1 MSNLLEITIYG
12 NTLLQW
18 GVAILYLVGAMFLA
32 KGTYWFIKKI
42 VKRLAKKTTT
52 KLDDIL
58 VDMFEEPF
66 VFAIVLFGS
75 YLAVKQ
81 LSLPEVVTGW
91 TSKVYTFLVIINATW
106 FLART
111 VISLMDNYL
120 RPKMQQ
126 SKDMDKQVFPVLRK
140 TVATFIWG
148 VGVVMALNNA
158 GYDITAMIA
167 GLGIGGLALA
177 MAAQDSV
184 SNFFGGFTILT
195 DHPFKAGDRINI
207 NGYAGTVCEIG
218 MRSFRL
224 KTYDKTEI
232 VIPNSQVTNSII
244 ENISR
249 APAKKIILE
258 LGLTYDTPV
267 DKMKEAQEILK
278 DIAEKNEDVINPETY
293 FLTFGDFSLG
303 IRFIYYINH
312 KKSVKTTV
320 RRKENGVDKEFE
332 ERKIIDVDKLQVQN
346 DMNMEILRRFN
357 EAGLNFAFPSQ
368 TVYTVNS

>member
-1 MSNLLEITIYG
+1 VNDEDENENEDVNILETTIYG
-12 NTLLQW
+12 NTITQW
-18 GVAILYLVGAMFLA
+18 VLAILYFAGAITLA
-32 KGTYWFIKKI
+32 KGVYWFIRKFVKKA
-42 VKRLAKKTTT
+42 AKKTTT
-52 KLDDIL
+52 KLDDII

-66 VFAIVLFGS
+66 VFAIALFGS
-75 YLAVKQ
+75 YVAVKN
-81 LSLPEVVTGW
+81 LTLPEVLTGC
-91 TSKVYTFLVIINATW
+91 TSKIYTFLVIINITW
-106 FLART
+106 FIART
-111 VISLMDNYL
+111 ILSLMDNYL

-126 SKDMDKQVFPVLRK
+126 SSKEMENQVFPIIRK
-140 TVATFIWG
+140 LAASFIWG

-184 SNFFGGFTILT
+184 SNFFGGFTIFT

-267 DKMKEAQEILK
+267 EKMKEAQEILK
-278 DIAEKNEDVINPETY
+278 EIANANKYVKGPETY
-293 FLTFGDFSLG
+293 FLSFGDFSLG

-312 KKSVKTTV
+312 K
-320 RRKENGVDKEFE
+320 RKVEENGKIKE
-332 ERKIIDVDKLQVQN
+332 IDVDKLQVQN

>member
-1 MSNLLEITIYG
+1 MNDLLETTIYG
-12 NTLLQW
+12 NTFGQW
-18 GVAILYLVGAMFLA
+18 AVAILYLAGAFVLA
-32 KGTYWFIKKI
+32 KGMYWFIRKF
-42 VKRLAKKTTT
+42 VKRIAKNTKT

-66 VFAIVLFGS
+66 IFAIALFGS
-75 YLAVKQ
+75 YLAVNKLT
-81 LSLPEVVTGW
+81 LSEFINGW
-91 TSKVYTFLVIINATW
+91 VSKIYTFLVIINVTW
-106 FLART
+106 FIART
-111 VISLMDNYL
+111 IISLMDNYL
-120 RPKMQQ
+120 RPKMQN
-126 SKDMDKQVFPVLRK
+126 SKEMDRQVFPILRK
-140 TVATFIWG
+140 SVATFIWG

-184 SNFFGGFTILT
+184 SNFFGGFTIFT
-195 DHPFKAGDRINI
+195 DHPFKAGDRISI
-207 NGYAGTVCEIG
+207 NGHAGTVCEIG

-258 LGLTYDTPV
+258 LGLTYDTPPE
-267 DKMKEAQEILK
+267 KMEEAKKILK
-278 DIAEKNEDVINPETY
+278 EIAIANQYVMTPETY

-303 IRFIYYINH
+303 IRFIYYIKH
-312 KKSVKTTV
+312 K
-320 RRKENGVDKEFE
+320 VDNIE
-332 ERKIIDVDKLQVQN
+332 VDKLQVQD

-357 EAGLNFAFPSQ
+357 AAGLNFAFPSQ
-368 TVYTVNS
+368 TVYMGK

>member
-1 MSNLLEITIYG
+1 MDNILNFAIYG

-81 LSLPEVVTGW
+81 LYLPEVVTGW

-332 ERKIIDVDKLQVQN
+332 EKKIIDVDKLQVQN

-368 TVYTVNS
+368 TVYMGK

>member
-1 MSNLLEITIYG
+1 MIDEDDNENDNENVNILETTIYG
-12 NTLLQW
+12 NTITQW
-18 GVAILYLVGAMFLA
+18 AFAILYFVGAVALA
-32 KGTYWFIKKI
+32 KLLFYIIRKLIKP
-42 VKRLAKKTTT
+42 LAKKTSNR
-52 KLDDIL
+52 LDDIL

-66 VFAIVLFGS
+66 VFAIALFGS
-75 YLAVKQ
+75 YLAIKH
-81 LSLPEVVTGW
+81 LTLPDVITGW
-91 TSKVYTFLVIINATW
+91 TSKIYTFLVIINATW

-278 DIAEKNEDVINPETY
+278 EIANANKYVKGPETY
-293 FLTFGDFSLG
+293 FLSFGDFSLG

-312 KKSVKTTV
+312 KHTV
-320 RRKENGVDKEFE
+320 VENGKSKV
-332 ERKIIDVDKLQVQN
+332 IDVDKLQVQN

-368 TVYTVNS
+368 TVYMGK